1 MSSDP
6 RGGDVPVTPV
16 LIVALG
22 PGEPE
27 LVPERALEALR
38 AAGSATPHELS
49 GALEAW
55 LVARGVR
62 LESGAQTACAPDAAA
77 YALARSLPGV
87 STLPERPLLARQAA
101 QAAAGEL
108 LELTAVLR
116 RECPWDRAQTATS
129 IVPHTVE
136 EAYEVA
142 DAVREAGLSAKLLDE
157 LGDLLFQ
164 TTFLALLCEERE
176 VGSWL
181 DVAGGVTAKL
191 RLRHPWVFGAESAAS
206 AGDARNRWEDVKVE
220 SEGRE
225 GIFHDLPRALPALLE
240 ARKVGRR
247 AAAVGFDYAT
257 AADAF
262 GDLERELGELRSE
275 LRDEPEAER
284 EPLPAIV
291 GEIGDVLFACVNVA
305 RRLNCD
311 PELALRAASARFRER
326 VELAERLA
334 DAEGVVFR
342 AAGTPQQEHYYQA
355 AKRSLREGQ

>member
-1 MSSDP
+1 VNDGAAMAP
-6 RGGDVPVTPV
+6 CA

-27 LVPERALEALR
+27 LVPAAALEALR
-38 AAGSATPHELS
+38 QAGGAA
-49 GALEAW
+49 
-55 LVARGVR
+55 ARGV
-62 LESGAQTACAPDAAA
+62 PDALRASLTALGIRLDDAAATVCALDGSA
-77 YALARSLPGV
+77 YALARELPLV
-87 STLPERPLLARQAA
+87 PTLPERPLLARQAA
-101 QAAAGEL
+101 QAAAGAL
-108 LELTAVLR
+108 LELTALLR

-142 DAVREAGLSAKLLDE
+142 DAVREAGLSTKLLDE

-164 TTFLALLCEERE
+164 TTFLALLCEEAGAGAW
-176 VGSWL
+176 V
-181 DVAGGVTAKL
+181 DVALGVAAKL
-191 RLRHPWVFGAESAAS
+191 RQRHPWVFGSQSAES
-206 AGDARNRWEDVKVE
+206 AGDARNLWEDVKVE

-225 GIFHDLPRALPALLE
+225 GIFHDVPRALPALLE
-240 ARKVGRR
+240 ARKVQRR
-247 AAAVGFDYAT
+247 AAATGFEYAT

-262 GDLERELGELRSE
+262 GDLESE
-275 LRDEPEAER
+275 LRELQAELGDEPEPER
-284 EPLPAIV
+284 EPLAAIA

-305 RRLNCD
+305 RRYNCD
-311 PELALRAASARFRER
+311 PELALRAATARFRER

-342 AAGTPQQEHYYQA
+342 AAGMPEQEHYYQA

>member
-1 MSSDP
+1 
-6 RGGDVPVTPV
+6 VTDGVVMAPPD

-27 LVPERALEALR
+27 LVPEPALAALR
-38 AAGSATPHELS
+38 SAGSAAPHELPA
-49 GALEAW
+49 ALSEW
-55 LVARGVR
+55 LTARGVK
-62 LESGAQTACAPDAAA
+62 LESGAPTACAPDAAA
-77 YALARSLPGV
+77 YALARGLPAA
-87 STLPERPLLARQAA
+87 STLPERSLLARQAA

-108 LELTAVLR
+108 LELTALLR
-116 RECPWDRAQTATS
+116 RECPWDRSQTAAS

-142 DAVREAGLSAKLLDE
+142 DAVREAGLSEKLLDE

-181 DVAGGVTAKL
+181 DVARGVTAKL

-206 AGDARNRWEDVKVE
+206 AGDARDRWEDVKVE

-225 GIFHDLPRALPALLE
+225 GIFHDVPPALPALLE
-240 ARKVGRR
+240 ARKVQRR
-247 AAAVGFDYAT
+247 AAAIGFEYAT

-262 GDLERELGELRSE
+262 GDLESE
-275 LRDEPEAER
+275 LRELRAEMGDGAGPEAER
-284 EPLPAIV
+284 EPLSGVV

-305 RRLNCD
+305 RRHNCD

-326 VELAERLA
+326 VELAESLA
-334 DAEGVVFR
+334 EAEGVAFR
-342 AAGTPQQEHYYQA
+342 AVGTPQQEHYYQA